1 MGSLFLFTIFSSSR
15 THGSDYDGRVLLP
28 NHLLLRRI
36 PKQQQKMSITHTHT
50 QTHTHQ
56 THPPPPPPPPP
67 LRTSLFTNTNSDSS
81 ASLHSPASPT
91 CPPRRLIPEMET

>member
-1 MGSLFLFTIFSSSR
+1 MGSLFLFTIFTSY
-15 THGSDYDGRVLLP
+15 TKAAAEDEH
-28 NHLLLRRI
+28 H
-36 PKQQQKMSITHTHT
+36 THTHT
-50 QTHTHQ
+50 PNT
-56 THPPPPPPPPP
+56 PPPT